1 METIKDYMEL
11 VCLNSMYYVLFV
23 SYRNLLDGRERAY
36 PNDNYESGDG
46 KSSVWNGHGYY
57 VPHNR
62 SWKKHHEVIK
72 QHRIF
77 SHDDTK
83 LRHHDM
89 CIYDGLLL

>member
-1 METIKDYMEL
+1 MT
-11 VCLNSMYYVLFV
+11 VLFV
-23 SYRNLLDGRERAY
+23 SCRNLLDGRERAY

-72 QHRIF
+72 QYRIF
-77 SHDDTK
+77 SHNGK
-83 LRHHDM
+83 LQVVTYNYM
-89 CIYDGLLL
+89 CITIILQSNGQVKEFYGLFS